1 MPESATLE
9 DRLRTIEDTL
19 AIYAL
24 LATHPISAD
33 TGEPELIE
41 GIYTEDFVFD
51 RGPGLAGAQG
61 VSAMVDLVGNA
72 AHHAAIAG
80 GLAHFGSLPLIELDG
95 DTATATSYLAL
106 ITPITAVP
114 SVNCPITGRPPG
126 SGSIACSPIDGRSP
140 ARTAGGGSASAP
152 SCRWTAGARARRRGA
167 QGESLLLD
175 PQQLPVT
182 FVTIRCVK
190 AFREGTYRRRRKG
203 GVRWTNSRKTT
214 NFSISAT

>member
-19 AIYAL
+19 AIYGL

-106 ITPITAVP
+106 ITPDHDGAERELPNHGSSTGFRIHRVLANRWSFTRADGRWRISKRTVLP
-114 SVNCPITGRPPG
+114 MDGSGPALDDVVRKAKPFSSIRNNCP
-126 SGSIACSPIDGRSP
+126 
-140 ARTAGGGSASAP
+140 
-152 SCRWTAGARARRRGA
+152 
-167 QGESLLLD
+167 
-175 PQQLPVT
+175 
-182 FVTIRCVK
+182 
-190 AFREGTYRRRRKG
+190 
-203 GVRWTNSRKTT
+203 
-214 NFSISAT
+214 